1 MFSIPKSIILTE
13 GVLKADIISRL
24 GGRLKGREPV
34 PVIGLVGVYNT
45 ENLCFELLKMKQYG
59 LETVHIAVDMDYR
72 EKKQVADALNSI
84 EEIVSGTGL
93 SYEVETWN
101 PAYKG
106 YDDYLLGVQKY
117 RAGGR

>member
-1 MFSIPKSIILTE
+1 
-13 GVLKADIISRL
+13 
-24 GGRLKGREPV
+24 
-34 PVIGLVGVYNT
+34 
-45 ENLCFELLKMKQYG
+45 
-59 LETVHIAVDMDYR
+59 MDYR
-72 EKKQVADALNSI
+72 EKKQVADALNNI

-93 SYEVETWN
+93 KYKVETWN